1 MDDQENEDQALEHI
15 LTDANAEP
23 VMLSYAFLKSIT
35 NDFSCVIGRGGF
47 GVVYKGYLH
56 NGKTVAVKQLSKTDD
71 FSEKQFHDELMCLIR
86 VKHRNI
92 VRFLGYCSDTQQKM
106 ADFNGRFVLADIRR
120 RFLCFEF
127 VPNKSLLHYLK
138 EQSTGRD
145 WKTRYQLIE
154 GICQGL
160 WYLHHEEHINHLDLK
175 PENILLDDDMVPK
188 ISDFGL
194 SRRFSGE
201 LNVIITE
208 NICGTLGY
216 IAPEYLSKGEIS
228 FKADIF
234 SLGIIIKKIL
244 MGSNDLSD
252 FEKWHESQ
260 DVHCPQLNRCIQIS
274 QLCLEDDQHKRPT
287 IGCIIDMLNDM
298 KTTTTETIVSPGFG
312 HSRNNSGSSEEY
324 ESCDSS
330 HLPGIHHGEVHS
342 ATEASTCVS
351 ELLEQVQSLG
361 VSTVPSSQLH
371 RITSIPK
378 GFGETNTHH
387 IRSPGSTS
395 ESSKL
400 LDVYPLELRFPL
412 EPNKCTECP
421 VTLTNRTDCYVGV
434 WITPAKPHTCHGFY
448 FSYLWWQ
455 FPSSSFFQIMD
466 PHSTL
471 VVTLVMDPLQLGLG
485 LQDTEDKFQVLMI
498 VMESQKDLENLNPSI
513 SSSTDNDMLRR
524 VEELGGEVHRAI
536 LRAVSCDPASCKP
549 EVVHSVPMVISAKT
563 LENVLSIDVDLDM
576 CWILASHRA
585 GYVSIWNYNTQGR
598 VTALKVTKE
607 AGMLHSLTRTRSA
620 TTSCVYSAKFITR
633 KKLFAT
639 GDGYG
644 YICIY
649 AYTMDKV
656 KKFEAYHG
664 KPVSL
669 LAVHSTY
676 PFLLSSSSC
685 DRSIKL
691 WAWDQQWACTRTF
704 DAHTSGV
711 QHVRFNPADVN
722 TFVSVSCGGAC
733 VKVWEIHSST
743 PITTLFGPNNVDYFT
758 DADRQFLLNIWSQK
772 ATILDLQTQK
782 TVHRLLVHQRE
793 MRDVACH
800 PTLPILATRLD
811 DGTVCLWD
819 ATTYRYFICS
829 CLFSRSHKNIILAF
843 QQVNFLIIIYI
854 RYL

>member
-324 ESCDSS
+324 
-330 HLPGIHHGEVHS
+330 
-342 ATEASTCVS
+342 
-351 ELLEQVQSLG
+351 
-361 VSTVPSSQLH
+361 
-371 RITSIPK
+371 
-378 GFGETNTHH
+378 
-387 IRSPGSTS
+387 
-395 ESSKL
+395 
-400 LDVYPLELRFPL
+400 VY
-412 EPNKCTECP
+412 
-421 VTLTNRTDCYVGV
+421 
-434 WITPAKPHTCHGFY
+434 
-448 FSYLWWQ
+448 
-455 FPSSSFFQIMD
+455 
-466 PHSTL
+466 
-471 VVTLVMDPLQLGLG
+471 LQ
-485 LQDTEDKFQVLMI
+485 
-498 VMESQKDLENLNPSI
+498 
-513 SSSTDNDMLRR
+513 
-524 VEELGGEVHRAI
+524 
-536 LRAVSCDPASCKP
+536 
-549 EVVHSVPMVISAKT
+549 
-563 LENVLSIDVDLDM
+563 
-576 CWILASHRA
+576 
-585 GYVSIWNYNTQGR
+585 
-598 VTALKVTKE
+598 
-607 AGMLHSLTRTRSA
+607 
-620 TTSCVYSAKFITR
+620 
-633 KKLFAT
+633 
-639 GDGYG
+639 
-644 YICIY
+644 
-649 AYTMDKV
+649 
-656 KKFEAYHG
+656 
-664 KPVSL
+664 
-669 LAVHSTY
+669 
-676 PFLLSSSSC
+676 
-685 DRSIKL
+685 
-691 WAWDQQWACTRTF
+691 
-704 DAHTSGV
+704 
-711 QHVRFNPADVN
+711 
-722 TFVSVSCGGAC
+722 
-733 VKVWEIHSST
+733 
-743 PITTLFGPNNVDYFT
+743 
-758 DADRQFLLNIWSQK
+758 
-772 ATILDLQTQK
+772 
-782 TVHRLLVHQRE
+782 
-793 MRDVACH
+793 
-800 PTLPILATRLD
+800 
-811 DGTVCLWD
+811 
-819 ATTYRYFICS
+819 
-829 CLFSRSHKNIILAF
+829 
-843 QQVNFLIIIYI
+843 
-854 RYL
+854 